1 MAAKAQ
7 VETEEDHL
15 YQTLV
20 LEHGRHPKNRGP
32 LPGAT
37 HAARG
42 DNPLCGDRV
51 DVSLVL
57 DGDRIADARF
67 EGAGC
72 AIALA
77 SASMMTEAVRGRSR
91 AEVEVL
97 CRAFDELLSGAG
109 SAGASRVL
117 GDLNAFAGV
126 RRYPVRVKC
135 ARLSWQTLLAA
146 LAGGAGGVTTE

>member
-1 MAAKAQ
+1 MAAQEKG
-7 VETEEDHL
+7 ETEVDQL

-57 DGDRIADARF
+57 DGDRIVDARF

-91 AEVEVL
+91 AEAEAL
-97 CRAFDELLSGAG
+97 CRAFDELLSG
-109 SAGASRVL
+109 
-117 GDLNAFAGV
+117 
-126 RRYPVRVKC
+126 
-135 ARLSWQTLLAA
+135 
-146 LAGGAGGVTTE
+146 

>member
-1 MAAKAQ
+1 MAAKA
-7 VETEEDHL
+7 EAEEDHL

-32 LPGAT
+32 PPGTT

-42 DNPLCGDRV
+42 DNPLCGDRI

-57 DGDRIADARF
+57 DGERIADARF

-72 AIALA
+72 AIAIA

-91 AEVEVL
+91 AEAEAL
-97 CRAFDELLSGAG
+97 CRAFDELLSGPEPSGG
-109 SAGASRVL
+109 SRAL
-117 GDLNAFAGV
+117 GDLDAFAGV

-135 ARLSWQTLLAA
+135 ARLSWQTLRAA
-146 LAGGAGGVTTE
+146 LAGGAAGVTTE